1 MPSIVRMTA
10 DRFAAMDKI
19 DVEAW
24 SNWASKKF
32 GRAIQFPSKARVYGT
47 YLDGDP
53 EGGFVALDDSGKPV
67 GYIFTR
73 TFGKVGFFGPFGVVP
88 SYQGAAVGKAL
99 VRATID
105 YMERS
110 GCTTIGLETMPETA
124 YNLGLYTKLGFRLFS
139 LTLRMQKSIAPGA
152 KGLPSNVR
160 AVGEPDNKLLEDV
173 RRISSTLEDGLDF
186 SKEVA
191 LLRKYPIGT
200 CLTYEKD
207 GQVCGFAL
215 CYMFNETVG
224 LYPASDANDVRVRI
238 LALDAHRCG
247 LDDAAILIG
256 ACEAHGRSLNRITIT
271 IPIYAEYYS
280 ALIKLYQLGYR
291 VHDDYP
297 SLVKLAQRDYHISHP
312 DAVCLNE
319 WAG

>member
-88 SYQGAAVGKAL
+88 SYQGTAVGKAL

-105 YMERS
+105 YMERC

-124 YNLGLYTKLGFRLFS
+124 YNLGLYTKLGFRLFT
-139 LTLRMQKSIAPGA
+139 LTLRLQKSLAAGT
-152 KGLPSNVR
+152 KSLPSGVR
-160 AVGEPDNKLLEDV
+160 AVGEPDDKLLEHV
-173 RRISSTLEDGLDF
+173 RRISNTLEDGLDF
-186 SKEVA
+186 SKEVS

-207 GQVCGFAL
+207 GQICGFAL
-215 CYMFNETVG
+215 CYAFNETVG
-224 LYPASDANDVRVRI
+224 LYPASDADNLRVRI
-238 LALDAHRCG
+238 LAMDAQRCG
-247 LDDAAILIG
+247 QEDGANLVA
-256 ACEAHGRSLNRITIT
+256 ACEAYGRSLNRKTIT
-271 IPIYAEYYS
+271 IPIYAEYYQ
-280 ALIKLYQLGYR
+280 ALMKLYSLGYQ
-291 VHDDYP
+291 VHEDYP
-297 SLVKLAQRDYHISHP
+297 SLIKLAQHEYHVPHP
-312 DAVCLNE
+312 NAICLNE

>member
-1 MPSIVRMTA
+1 MPSIVPMTA

-24 SNWASKKF
+24 SNWATKKF
-32 GRAIQFPSKARVYGT
+32 GRAIQFPSKALVYGT

-53 EGGFVALDDSGKPV
+53 EGGFVALDDSGRPV
-67 GYIFTR
+67 GYIFSR

-88 SYQGAAVGKAL
+88 NYQGTAVGKAL

-124 YNLGLYTKLGFRLFS
+124 YNLGLYTKLGFRLFT
-139 LTLRMQKSIAPGA
+139 LTLRLQKTIPVGA
-152 KGLPSNVR
+152 KNLPNNVK
-160 AVGEPDNKLLEDV
+160 AVGEPTDKLLDQIH
-173 RRISSTLEDGLDF
+173 RISETLEDGLDF

-191 LLRKYPIGT
+191 LLRKYRIGT
-200 CLTYEKD
+200 CLTYEK
-207 GQVCGFAL
+207 GSQVCGFAL
-215 CYMFNETVG
+215 CYAFNETVG
-224 LYPASDANDVRVRI
+224 LYPASDAQNVRVRI
-238 LALDAHRCG
+238 LAMDVQRCG
-247 LDDAAILIG
+247 QEDGIALIG
-256 ACEAHGRSLNRITIT
+256 ACETYARSLNRTTIT
-271 IPIYAEYYS
+271 VPVYAEYNSILMRLYS
-280 ALIKLYQLGYR
+280 LGYR

-297 SLVKLAQRDYHISHP
+297 SLIKLALRDYHVPHP
-312 DAVCLNE
+312 EAICLSE

>member
-1 MPSIVRMTA
+1 MPSIIPMTA

-24 SNWASKKF
+24 SNWATKKF
-32 GRAIQFPSKARVYGT
+32 GRAVQFPSKARVYGT

-53 EGGFVALDDSGKPV
+53 EGGFVAIDDSGKPV

-88 SYQGAAVGKAL
+88 GYQGTAVGKAL

-139 LTLRMQKSIAPGA
+139 LTLRLQKSLPAGA
-152 KGLPSNVR
+152 KDLPSNIK
-160 AVGEPDNKLLEDV
+160 AVKEPTRELLTQIQ
-173 RRISSTLEDGLDF
+173 RISGTLEDGLDF
-186 SKEVA
+186 SKEVE

-207 GQVCGFAL
+207 SQVCGFAL
-215 CYMFNETVG
+215 CYAFDETVG
-224 LYPASDANDVRVRI
+224 LYPASDAQNLRVRI
-238 LALDAHRCG
+238 LAMDSQRCG
-247 LDDAAILIG
+247 QDDGAALIG
-256 ACEAHGRSLNRITIT
+256 ACENYARSLNRTTIT
-271 IPIYAEYYS
+271 IPIYADYYS
-280 ALIKLYQLGYR
+280 TLMKLYSLGYR

-297 SLVKLAQRDYHISHP
+297 SLVKLAQHDYHIPHP
-312 DAVCLNE
+312 NAICLCE

>member
-1 MPSIVRMTA
+1 MTA

-88 SYQGAAVGKAL
+88 SYQGTAVGKAL
-99 VRATID
+99 VQATID

-124 YNLGLYTKLGFRLFS
+124 YNLGLYSKLGFQLFT
-139 LTLRMQKSIAPGA
+139 LTLRLQKSIAQGT
-152 KGLPSNVR
+152 KTLPSNIR
-160 AVGEPDNKLLEDV
+160 AIASPDDKLLEQV
-173 RRISSTLEDGLDF
+173 RRISNTLEVGLDF

-191 LLRKYPIGT
+191 LLRKYSIGT

-207 GQVCGFAL
+207 GQISGFAL
-215 CYMFNETVG
+215 CYAFNETVG
-224 LYPASDANDVRVRI
+224 LYPASDASDLRVRI
-238 LALDAHRCG
+238 LAMDAQECG
-247 LDDAAILIG
+247 QDEAAAFVG
-256 ACEAHGRSLNRITIT
+256 ACEAYGRSLSRKTIT
-271 IPIYAEYYS
+271 IPIYAEYYA
-280 ALIKLYQLGYR
+280 ALMKLYSLGYR
-291 VHDDYP
+291 VHEDYP
-297 SLVKLAQRDYHISHP
+297 SLVKLAKHDYHVPYP
-312 DAVCLNE
+312 DAVCLCE